1 MVVDKMSMIY
11 EALLELHAEMV
22 LDEAIRQFQEQK
34 LYEGN
39 RQGIAETGRTL
50 IPDVDRA
57 VENVEDERKRNGP
70 VTFPGRFFVLMSMWR
85 DRIEIQ

>member
-34 LYEGN
+34 LYEEIDKALLRRDEPSFRMLTEQLKMLKMKEN
-39 RQGIAETGRTL
+39 ETAR
-50 IPDVDRA
+50 
-57 VENVEDERKRNGP
+57 
-70 VTFPGRFFVLMSMWR
+70 
-85 DRIEIQ
+85 

>member
-34 LYEGN
+34 LYEEIDKALL
-39 RQGIAETGRTL
+39 RRDEPSFRMLTEQL
-50 IPDVDRA
+50 KMLKMK
-57 VENVEDERKRNGP
+57 ENKTARRL
-70 VTFPGRFFVLMSMWR
+70 FPGVFLR
-85 DRIEIQ
+85 